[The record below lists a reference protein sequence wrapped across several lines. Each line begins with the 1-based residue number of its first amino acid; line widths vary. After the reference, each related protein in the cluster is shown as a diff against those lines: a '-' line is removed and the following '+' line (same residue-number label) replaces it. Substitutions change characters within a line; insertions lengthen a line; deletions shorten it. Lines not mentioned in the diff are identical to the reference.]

1 MNCQR
6 VCKQKTPRFTEGCYL
21 RPEFCSKACVAI
33 TVLDGEVKV
42 FNPKSIKLVLPLRWE
57 LTWMKGLLERSDSSE
72 SKPRIKGDDSV
83 EYPDVVRVGLPAVPV
98 CPKAGPPSNWF
109 ATYKLY
115 TKDCNACRA
124 LEFGEPRKGKVHSAA
139 CCANYVR
146 WLEEQRSLVSKD
158 SNRVGETPPKEW
170 FEDHGLYTS
179 DCPACS
185 ALELGMSLDVEHS
198 SECKANYKRWKDLN
212 EFESLKYLDV
222 SHDLL
227 HERAKDESL
236 VVHDGS
242 YTPEI
247 FETDILASDRLLG
260 TLL

>member
-1 MNCQR
+1 MI
-6 VCKQKTPRFTEGCYL
+6 P
-21 RPEFCSKACVAI
+21 
-33 TVLDGEVKV
+33 
-42 FNPKSIKLVLPLRWE
+42 
-57 LTWMKGLLERSDSSE
+57 
-72 SKPRIKGDDSV
+72 
-83 EYPDVVRVGLPAVPV
+83 
-98 CPKAGPPSNWF
+98 WF

-170 FEDHGLYTS
+170 FEDHGLFTS

-198 SECKANYKRWKDLN
+198 SECKANYKRWKDSN
-212 EFESLKYLDV
+212 EFEALKYLDP
-222 SHDLL
+222 HDLL
-227 HERAKDESL
+227 HEGAKDEKHD
-236 VVHDGS
+236 VHDGS

-247 FETDILASDRLLG
+247 FETDILASDRLVESG
-260 TLL
+260 TPSPGEAGGGRDVSISRKRRVDFSEGLPSDDGMVIDKGHGCD